1 MNSSSLVLMAAGA
14 LLLAL
19 TGPSA
24 AEDDSGTPP
33 NNNHAPEIA
42 RQSWS
47 FTPPFGTYDNAQLQR
62 GFQVYKEVCANCHS
76 MRLLSY
82 RNLGEPG
89 GPEFAPKAVEVLA
102 SQVQVTDGPNEKG
115 EMFQRPARPSDRFR
129 SPFANEQLARLANNG
144 ALPPD
149 LSVIAKARPGGAD
162 YIYAL
167 LTGYRPAPQGFAPAE
182 GMHYN
187 AAFPGHQIA
196 MAPPLSD
203 GVVVYT
209 DGTKPI
215 VGNYARDVSAF
226 LMWAAE
232 PTLEER
238 YTLGARVMIFL
249 IVFLAIMY
257 LAKRAVWAR
266 VHHGNEA
273 LHLETA
279 RAVPAQD
286 EKATR

>member
-1 MNSSSLVLMAAGA
+1 MF
-14 LLLAL
+14 
-19 TGPSA
+19 A
-24 AEDDSGTPP
+24 AEDPSSAPA

-47 FTPPFGTYDNAQLQR
+47 FSPPFGTYDNAQLQR
-62 GFQVYKEVCANCHS
+62 GFEVYRSVCANCHA

-89 GPEFAPKAVEVLA
+89 GPEFSPKAVEAIA

-115 EMFQRPARPSDRFR
+115 EMFQRPARPSDRFK

-149 LSVIAKARPGGAD
+149 LSVVAKARQGGPD

-167 LTGYRPAPQGFAPAE
+167 LTGYRPAPQGFELAK
-182 GMHYN
+182 GMSYN

-196 MAPPLSD
+196 MPALLSD
-203 GVVVYT
+203 GLVAYT
-209 DGTKPI
+209 DGTKPT
-215 VGNYARDVSAF
+215 VENYARDVAAF

-232 PTLEER
+232 PKLEER
-238 YTLGARVMIFL
+238 HRIGAQIMVFL
-249 IVFLAIMY
+249 IVFLVIMY
-257 LAKRAVWAR
+257 LAKRVVWA
-266 VHHGNEA
+266 G
-273 LHLETA
+273 LHRDHKES
-279 RAVPAQD
+279 
-286 EKATR
+286 KA

>member
-1 MNSSSLVLMAAGA
+1 MNSSSFVLTAGA

-24 AEDDSGTPP
+24 AEDASGTPA

-62 GFQVYKEVCANCHS
+62 GFQVYKDVCANCHS

-89 GPEFAPKAVEVLA
+89 GPEFSPKAVEVLA
-102 SQVQVTDGPNEKG
+102 SQAQVTDGPNEKG

-149 LSVIAKARPGGAD
+149 LSVIAKARPGGPD
-162 YIYAL
+162 YVYAL
-167 LTGYRPAPQGFAPAE
+167 LTGYRPAPQGFALAE

-187 AAFPGHQIA
+187 ATFPGHQIA

-203 GVVVYT
+203 GVVAYT
-209 DGTKPI
+209 DGTKRI
-215 VGNYARDVSAF
+215 VDNYARDVSAF

-232 PTLEER
+232 PKLEER
-238 YTLGARVMIFL
+238 HTVGARVMIFL

-257 LAKRAVWAR
+257 LAKRVVWTR
-266 VHHGNEA
+266 VRHGDEA

-279 RAVPAQD
+279 RSVPAQD